1 MIDSGIQYKIFLT
14 GYETAHKF
22 PTAFL
27 LVSGCVK
34 CQSSPA
40 TVSRPSECEIE
51 RVWPNC
57 PRRITPLVCSEK
69 NAIDVEVETCEVV
82 THQDQCAIPERADV
96 DFRRGTRVETANVAE
111 AYGRF
116 VPLAG

>member
-1 MIDSGIQYKIFLT
+1 MVESGIQHKIFLT

-40 TVSRPSECEIE
+40 TVSRPSGCEIE
-51 RVWPNC
+51 RVWPSC
-57 PRRITPLVCSEK
+57 PRRIMPFVCSETMPLVSK
-69 NAIDVEVETCEVV
+69 WKPARSSLMLFLNVPMSISGAGL
-82 THQDQCAIPERADV
+82 AW
-96 DFRRGTRVETANVAE
+96 RGRM
-111 AYGRF
+111 
-116 VPLAG
+116 

>member
-1 MIDSGIQYKIFLT
+1 MIESGIQYKIFPT

-40 TVSRPSECEIE
+40 TVSRPAGCEID
-51 RVWPNC
+51 RS
-57 PRRITPLVCSEK
+57 RRIVLGVLSLLLFRSGL
-69 NAIDVEVETCEVV
+69 
-82 THQDQCAIPERADV
+82 RAWTQEW
-96 DFRRGTRVETANVAE
+96 RPIKRLR
-111 AYGRF
+111 
-116 VPLAG
+116 

>member
-1 MIDSGIQYKIFLT
+1 VKPANPSHCVEEEVRPGSNPASSTRLFLT

-40 TVSRPSECEIE
+40 TVSRPSGRNRESLAE
-51 RVWPNC
+51 
-57 PRRITPLVCSEK
+57 LSSAYYAFGLFGK
-69 NAIDVEVETCEVV
+69 NPVDVEVETCEAVIQ
-82 THQDQCAIPERADV
+82 QDQ
-96 DFRRGTRVETANVAE
+96 
-111 AYGRF
+111 
-116 VPLAG
+116 